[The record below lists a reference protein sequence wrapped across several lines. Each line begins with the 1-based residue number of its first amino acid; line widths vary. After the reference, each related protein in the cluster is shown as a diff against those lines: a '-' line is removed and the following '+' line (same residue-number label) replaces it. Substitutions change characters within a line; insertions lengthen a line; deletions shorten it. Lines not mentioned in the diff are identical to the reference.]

1 MVSLILPLTNIR
13 GDVNVSFVDEVHILT
28 TERNEMLEEMQEQ
41 LLRAQNIMRNQA
53 KKHGREMEYNRGDVV
68 YLLITPY
75 KLKKLAKRVNQK
87 LSPRYY
93 EPCEVIWWIGQVAYE
108 LKLPERYKGPS
119 SFSCFNTKE
128 SHSCKYRATT
138 TGRLYE

>member
-1 MVSLILPLTNIR
+1 M
-13 GDVNVSFVDEVHILT
+13 NVSFVHEVHILT

-53 KKHGREMEYNRGDVV
+53 KKHGREMEYNRGDVM

-93 EPCEVIWWIGQVAYE
+93 EPYEVIWWIGQVAYE

-119 SFSCFNTKE
+119 NFSCFNTKE
-128 SHSCKYRATT
+128 SHSCEYRATT
-138 TGRLYE
+138 TSRLYE